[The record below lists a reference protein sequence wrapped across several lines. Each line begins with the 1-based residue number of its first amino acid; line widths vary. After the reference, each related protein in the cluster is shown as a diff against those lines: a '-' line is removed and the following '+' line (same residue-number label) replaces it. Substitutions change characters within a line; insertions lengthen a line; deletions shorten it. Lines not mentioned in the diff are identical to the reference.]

1 MAKTRSELTARE
13 VEALHESLARRM
25 GDTSVPTLPE
35 VAVKVIQLVSDPRAS
50 LKDFAD
56 VIGADPALTGRL
68 LRTANS
74 AYYAQRQPVTQLHR
88 AMVLLGIDRL
98 KAMALGFH
106 LSQAAA
112 GAENGNSVK
121 SVWTQSLF
129 RAWTAFRLAELFD
142 RRLSGEAFVVGLM
155 LDAGLPMMSE
165 LAGAEAYEAVV
176 AGASGP
182 TKVYAA
188 EFKGLPFTHVDVAAA
203 LCRIWKLPTVLARPI
218 CLHHSAVEPVREKDG
233 ASLLQAAACYAGALQ
248 LDFKN
253 ADGPSAPLATLAE
266 RLFRITTK
274 ELQGLLRNAAND
286 FKASKE
292 MFADILD
299 PETSVERILQ
309 SANRELNDAVEDLVQ
324 HSLDAETGANMCRFE
339 TDGLV
344 LEFVPAHD
352 HRVTVYLADGDG
364 NRLLSED
371 IDPRNRSVDEL
382 RQILM
387 LGATP
392 DTVVGEIV
400 KKLNAMA
407 A

>member
-1 MAKTRSELTARE
+1 MARTRSELLARE
-13 VEALHESLARRM
+13 VEALHESLARQM

-112 GAENGNSVK
+112 GGGSDNSVK

-142 RRLSGEAFVVGLM
+142 RRLAGEAFVVGLM
-155 LDAGLPMMSE
+155 LDSGVPMMRDLIGDS
-165 LAGAEAYEAVV
+165 YESVV
-176 AGASGP
+176 AGVAGP
-182 TKVYAA
+182 TKIYAA

-203 LCRIWKLPTVLARPI
+203 LCRIWKLPAVLARPI
-218 CLHHSAVEPVREKDG
+218 CLHHSPAEPVREKEG

-248 LDFKN
+248 LDSV
-253 ADGPSAPLATLAE
+253 AGDGPSAPLATLAE
-266 RLFRITTK
+266 RLFRISTRD
-274 ELQGLLRNAAND
+274 LQTLLRNAAND
-286 FKASKE
+286 FKSSKE
-292 MFADILD
+292 MFSDIVD
-299 PETSVERILQ
+299 PGTSIERILQ

-324 HSLDAETGANMCRFE
+324 HSLDAETGAKMCRYE
-339 TDGLV
+339 ADGIV
-344 LEFVPAHD
+344 LEFVPSIE

-371 IDPRNRSVDEL
+371 IDPRNSTDEEL
-382 RQILM
+382 RQVLM
-387 LGATP
+387 LGGAP

-400 KKLNAMA
+400 GKLKAMA

>member
-1 MAKTRSELTARE
+1 VAKTRSELSSRE

-35 VAVKVIQLVSDPRAS
+35 VAVKVIQLVGDPRAS

-106 LSQAAA
+106 LSQAAV
-112 GAENGNSVK
+112 GNGSNNSVK

-129 RAWTAFRLAELFD
+129 RAWTAFRLAEKFD
-142 RRLSGEAFVVGLM
+142 RRLSGEAFVIGLM
-155 LDAGLPMMSE
+155 LDSGVPMMTE
-165 LAGAEAYEAVV
+165 LIGPDYEGIV
-176 AGASGP
+176 AGATGP
-182 TKVYAA
+182 TKTYAA
-188 EFKGLPFTHVDVAAA
+188 EFKALPFTHVDVAAA
-203 LCRIWKLPTVLARPI
+203 LCRIWKLPTALARPI
-218 CLHHSAVEPVREKDG
+218 CLHHAPCEPVREKDG
-233 ASLLQAAACYAGALQ
+233 ASILQAAACYAGALQ
-248 LDFKN
+248 LDSS
-253 ADGPSAPLATLAE
+253 AGDGPSAPLATLAE
-266 RLFRITTK
+266 RLFRLTSK
-274 ELQGLLRNAAND
+274 DLQALLRNAAND

-299 PETSVERILQ
+299 PETSIERILQ

-324 HSLDAETGANMCRFE
+324 HSLDTETGEKMCRYE
-339 TDGLV
+339 ADGIV
-344 LEFVPAHD
+344 LEFVPAHE
-352 HRVTVYLADGDG
+352 HRVTVFLADGDG

-371 IDPRNRSVDEL
+371 IDPLNTPDDEL

-387 LGATP
+387 LGSAP
-392 DTVVGEIV
+392 DAVVGEIV
-400 KKLNAMA
+400 GKLKAMA